1 LYYGDFDSHYDD
13 VVQLNQVNG
22 SGPTGLVI
30 PKPPDQNDNSLASGI
45 SKHHHEQNMVRN
57 HHIEQNMVRNH
68 HNEQNMVCNHHKRNC
83 KFFSKLIKNQ
93 GLSASN
99 PALSQAKG
107 PLPVQSQP
115 RPPIRR
121 KKEVS
126 LFIKPKPRR

>member
-1 LYYGDFDSHYDD
+1 

-22 SGPTGLVI
+22 SGPTGLVS
-30 PKPPDQNDNSLASGI
+30 PKPPDQNDGSLASGI
-45 SKHHHEQNMVRN
+45 SKHHNEQNMVHNHHNEQNMVRN
-57 HHIEQNMVRNH
+57 HHE
-68 HNEQNMVCNHHKRNC
+68 RNC
-83 KFFSKLIKNQ
+83 KFFLKLIKKQ